1 MAAQGSFTPPAISN
15 ETCIRDGYVDAAIQY
30 CWAAE
35 CYSRLSPADLAM
47 ASMTP
52 AEAAAQAQM
61 QLANADALCS
71 SAPTVGTPVDC
82 STTGEYPCP

>member
-1 MAAQGSFTPPAISN
+1 MIPTEP
-15 ETCIRDGYVDAAIQY
+15 CIRDGYVDAAIQY

-35 CYSRLSPADLAM
+35 CYSRLPPGGG

-61 QLANADALCS
+61 QLANADELCS
-71 SAPTVGTPVDC
+71 SSPTVGGSVECATLD
-82 STTGEYPCP
+82 EYPCP